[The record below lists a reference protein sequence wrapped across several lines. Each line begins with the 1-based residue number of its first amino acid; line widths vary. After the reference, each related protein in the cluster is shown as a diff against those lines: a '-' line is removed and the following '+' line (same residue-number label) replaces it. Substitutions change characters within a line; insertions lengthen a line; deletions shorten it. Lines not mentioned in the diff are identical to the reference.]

1 MSSAA
6 PVYLSKEVYGT
17 EKGEPE
23 MPIKN
28 VTFDSGFMLYNPK
41 WKIHSDSLVP
51 QEVEA
56 FGFSIGLEQIPE
68 VTTNPHCYSLAESI
82 TIGIELGVV
91 LWWFYRRCW
100 YPGKEGKRKKNFSSR
115 YATAVDDRSL
125 NGPSL
130 PF

>member
-1 MSSAA
+1 M
-6 PVYLSKEVYGT
+6 YLSKEVYGT

-68 VTTNPHCYSLAESI
+68 VATNPHCYSLAENI

-91 LWWFYRRCW
+91 FVVVLQTVLI

-115 YATAVDDRSL
+115 YATALHDCSL

>member
-68 VTTNPHCYSLAESI
+68 VATNPHCYSLAENI
-82 TIGIELGVV
+82 TIGIELGGRVCGGFTDGV
-91 LWWFYRRCW
+91 DISREGRQE
-100 YPGKEGKRKKNFSSR
+100 KEKLF
-115 YATAVDDRSL
+115 
-125 NGPSL
+125 
-130 PF
+130 